1 MAEGHQNHARYQRG
15 EGRPE
20 SISSTLPVPR
30 PYLGTSSRPAPAAV
44 PPRTSSGSCPGC
56 CGTGPG
62 SRRSPPRT
70 RPRLQQRGGSSGE
83 RRAGAKPS
91 AFITR
96 CLPGVDFPAP
106 AKTSTSAKRAPSLHA
121 QTLQMSLPKRFP
133 AWGVTGTH
141 MDRNIFIIYPL
152 TRIGIHSLYIHSHG

>member
-70 RPRLQQRGGSSGE
+70 RPRLQQRGGSSGDAARE
-83 RRAGAKPS
+83 PNRLLLLHVVFLVLTFQHQQKHQPVQNEPPRYTLRH
-91 AFITR
+91 FR
-96 CLPGVDFPAP
+96 CHYPKDSQPGG
-106 AKTSTSAKRAPSLHA
+106 SLA
-121 QTLQMSLPKRFP
+121 
-133 AWGVTGTH
+133 
-141 MDRNIFIIYPL
+141 L
-152 TRIGIHSLYIHSHG
+152 TWIGIYSLYIHSHG